1 MNNIGIIY
9 FNSASRTPI
18 MKNAQNTKVINLH
31 VYVGAEEVKENNLN
45 VLYDLAAKNKS
56 VPKTSQPA
64 TGEIYTEIID
74 MLEHYQDVLI
84 MTPSTDLSGTHQNV
98 VVSVDMLDEKVKK
111 RVHIIQTRSFA
122 LSEMIITTRAL
133 ELIDAGLSIDELIPQ
148 LNVLAKKITTFI
160 FPGDLDFLRKS
171 GRVNLGQLILGKM
184 ARLKL
189 MIRHVEPTAD
199 VYQKARGQKMLFKL
213 IDQEIKNNNIEE
225 IYLGSLG
232 VKPAVY
238 EKVKEIVIEN
248 DIKLIDTDD
257 ASIIVGS
264 HFGPNSFGLA
274 MVLTENAIPNN
285 QL

>member
-31 VYVGAEEVKENNLN
+31 VYVDAEEVKENNLN